1 MESDLIS
8 RYAMNRGGNMK
19 TGSFS
24 KAIILLLFFWLSSA
38 YAFEPEAVDANP
50 DLVALTAG
58 WVPPTVYDVT
68 DGVYVAVGYG
78 RSNPVLIEGTDGLIV
93 VDPGESTTSAEMVK
107 AAYNE
112 HLNDIFSRK
121 LVKAIIYTH
130 YHDCHING
138 ATVFAGND
146 SPEIIAHETLED
158 CLFSPTA
165 LLSQIYP
172 IKVYRAVKYAGI
184 LYQNDPG
191 YFVNGGIFPF
201 SVPGPSGYLSP
212 TLTVGDELETNI
224 AGVNLTLIHAP
235 GETADIIYVWL
246 PDEKVIVQIGNF
258 YKSFPAINTLRGAS
272 ERDPLNYIA
281 SIDSMRKLNAEY
293 LVLIHSGGGPI
304 VGAENV
310 SRTLTNARDAIQYVH
325 DQTVRY
331 MNQGL
336 TPGEI
341 MEMIELPP
349 HLANDPNL
357 KEYFGE
363 VDRDVFQIFQQYMG
377 WFTGESRDIFPTSPQ
392 EEAEKMAYLAGG
404 IDELG
409 VKAKAALD
417 EGDMKWAM
425 IFSDYVLLL
434 DPENAEAR
442 EVKNSALISLAEE
455 SSNAQVRNYLISE
468 YLEETGQ
475 INIPLEKGFSLLD
488 ENIVIYMPME
498 TIFRIMAVSLNA
510 SKALDE
516 EYAVG
521 LELSDDSI
529 SGDYALYVRRGIVEV
544 EQEVAGD
551 PKFIVVTD
559 SLTWKNLVLG
569 KLNPEEA
576 VTSGDVE
583 IIGADPDEFF
593 GFMDLF
599 K

>member
-1 MESDLIS
+1 
-8 RYAMNRGGNMK
+8 MK
-19 TGSFS
+19 TGKYS
-24 KAIILLLFFWLSSA
+24 KTIILLLFFWLSSA
-38 YAFEPEAVDANP
+38 SAFEPEAVGANP
-50 DLVALTAG
+50 DLVALNAG
-58 WVPPTVYDVT
+58 WMPPTVYNVT

-78 RSNPVLIEGTDGLIV
+78 RANPVLIEGTDGLIII
-93 VDPGESTTSAEMVK
+93 DPGESTTSAEMVK
-107 AAYNE
+107 EAYNE
-112 HLNDIFSRK
+112 HLDDIFSRK
-121 LVKAIIYTH
+121 PVKAIIYTH

-158 CLFSPTA
+158 NLFGPTA

-201 SVPGPSGYLSP
+201 SVSGPSGYLPP

-224 AGVNLTLIHAP
+224 AGVNLILVHAP

-272 ERDPLNYIA
+272 HRDPLNYIA

-310 SRTLTNARDAIQYVH
+310 SRTLTNARDALQYVH

-331 MNQGL
+331 MNKGL

-341 MEMIELPP
+341 IEVIELPP

-377 WFTGESRDIFPTSPQ
+377 WFTGKSRDIFPTSPT

-409 VKAKAALD
+409 VRAKEALD

-442 EVKNSALISLAEE
+442 EVKNSALISLAED
-455 SSNAQVRNYLISE
+455 SSNAQVRNYLLSE

-488 ENIVIYMPME
+488 ENIVVYMPME
-498 TIFRIMAVSLNA
+498 TIFRCMAVSLNA
-510 SKALDE
+510 TKALDE
-516 EYAVG
+516 EYAVD
-521 LELSDDSI
+521 LELSDDSV
-529 SGDYALYVRRGIVEV
+529 SGDYAIYVRRGIVEV
-544 EQEVAGD
+544 EQEVADD
-551 PKFIVVTD
+551 PKFTVVTD

-576 VTSGDVE
+576 VSSGDVE
-583 IIGADPDEFF
+583 IIGANPEGFF

>member
-1 MESDLIS
+1 
-8 RYAMNRGGNMK
+8 MK
-19 TGSFS
+19 TGKYSET
-24 KAIILLLFFWLSSA
+24 IILLLFFWLSSA
-38 YAFEPEAVDANP
+38 SAFEPEAVDANP

-58 WVPPTVYDVT
+58 WIPPTVYNVT
-68 DGVYVAVGYG
+68 DGIYVAVGYG

-93 VDPGESTTSAEMVK
+93 VDPGESMTSAEMVK

-112 HLNDIFSRK
+112 YLDDIFSRK
-121 LVKAIIYTH
+121 PVKAIIYTH
-130 YHDCHING
+130 YHDCHMEGTSI
-138 ATVFAGND
+138 FAGND
-146 SPEIIAHETLED
+146 SPEIIAHDSFEEN
-158 CLFSPTA
+158 LFGPTA
-165 LLSQIYP
+165 VFSQILP
-172 IKVYRAVKYAGI
+172 IKGYRAVKYAGI
-184 LYQNDPG
+184 AYQNDPG

-201 SVPGPSGYLSP
+201 SVPGPSGYLPP

-272 ERDPLNYIA
+272 HRDPLEYIA

-304 VGAENV
+304 VGAENI

-341 MEMIELPP
+341 MELIELPP

-377 WFTGESRDIFPTSPQ
+377 WFTGESRDIFPTSPR

-404 IDELG
+404 TDELG

-417 EGDMKWAM
+417 ESNMRWAL

-442 EVKNSALISLAEE
+442 EVKNTALISLAEE
-455 SSNAQVRNYLISE
+455 SSNAQVRNYLLSE

-475 INIPLEKGFSLLD
+475 IKFPILDRGFSAFDDNIVFYMPLE
-488 ENIVIYMPME
+488 
-498 TIFRIMAVSLNA
+498 TAFRCMAVSLNA

-516 EYAVG
+516 EYVVS
-521 LELSDDSI
+521 LELAEDSV
-529 SGDYALYVRRGIVEV
+529 SGDYTIYVRKGIVEV
-544 EQEVAGD
+544 QQETAES
-551 PKFIVVTD
+551 PKLAIVTD
-559 SLTWKNLVLG
+559 TLTWKNLALG

-576 VTSGDVE
+576 ISSGDAE
-583 IIGADPDEFF
+583 IIGANPEEFF

>member
-1 MESDLIS
+1 MESEK
-8 RYAMNRGGNMK
+8 Y
-19 TGSFS
+19 S

-38 YAFEPEAVDANP
+38 SAFEPEAVPANP
-50 DLVALTAG
+50 DLVALTES
-58 WVPPTVYDVT
+58 WVPPTLYNVT

-78 RSNPVLIEGTDGLIV
+78 RSNPVLIEGTDGLII

-112 HLNDIFSRK
+112 YLDDIFSK
-121 LVKAIIYTH
+121 KPVKAIIYTH
-130 YHDCHING
+130 YHDCHMEG
-138 ATVFAGND
+138 TSVFAEND
-146 SPEIIAHETLED
+146 SEIVAHESFETN
-158 CLFSPTA
+158 LFGTA
-165 LLSQIYP
+165 ALCSQIFP

-184 LYQNDPG
+184 PYQKDPG

-201 SVPGPSGYLSP
+201 SVPGPSGYLPP

-224 AGVNLTLIHAP
+224 AGVNLTLVHAP
-235 GETADIIYVWL
+235 GETSDIIYVWL
-246 PDEKVIVQIGNF
+246 PDKKVIVQIGNF

-272 ERDPLNYIA
+272 HRDPLNYID

-304 VGAENV
+304 VGADNV
-310 SRTLTNARDAIQYVH
+310 SRTLTNARDALQYVH

-341 MEMIELPP
+341 IEEIELPP

-363 VDRDVFQIFQQYMG
+363 VDRDIFQIFQQYMG
-377 WFTGESRDIFPTSPQ
+377 WFTGKSRDIFPTSPT

-404 IDELG
+404 IDELE
-409 VKAKAALD
+409 VKAKTALD
-417 EGDMKWAM
+417 EGNMKWAL

-434 DPENAEAR
+434 DPKNGEAR
-442 EVKNSALISLAEE
+442 EVKNSALLSLAEE
-455 SSNAQVRNYLISE
+455 SSNAQVRNYLLSE

-488 ENIVIYMPME
+488 ENIVFYMPME
-498 TIFRIMAVSLNA
+498 TIFRCMAVSLNA
-510 SKALDE
+510 TKALDE
-516 EYAVG
+516 EYVVD
-521 LELSDDSI
+521 LELSDDPI
-529 SGDYALYVRRGIVEV
+529 SGEYALCVRRGIVEV
-544 EQEVAGD
+544 QEELAGY
-551 PKFIVVTD
+551 PKFTILTD

-569 KLNPEEA
+569 KLDPEEA
-576 VTSGDVE
+576 VASGGVE
-583 IIGADPDEFF
+583 IGGADPEEFYN
-593 GFMDLF
+593 FMDLF
-599 K
+599 R

>member
-1 MESDLIS
+1 MESEK
-8 RYAMNRGGNMK
+8 Y
-19 TGSFS
+19 S

-38 YAFEPEAVDANP
+38 SAFEPEAVPANP
-50 DLVALTAG
+50 DLVALTES
-58 WVPPTVYDVT
+58 WVPPTLYNVT

-78 RSNPVLIEGTDGLIV
+78 RSNPVLIEGTDGLII

-112 HLNDIFSRK
+112 YLDDIFSK
-121 LVKAIIYTH
+121 KPVKAIIYTH
-130 YHDCHING
+130 YHDCHMEG
-138 ATVFAGND
+138 TSVFAEND
-146 SPEIIAHETLED
+146 SEIVAHESFEKN
-158 CLFSPTA
+158 LFGTA
-165 LLSQIYP
+165 ALCSQIFP

-184 LYQNDPG
+184 PYQKDPG

-201 SVPGPSGYLSP
+201 SVPGPSGYLPP

-224 AGVNLTLIHAP
+224 AGVNLTLVHAP
-235 GETADIIYVWL
+235 GETSDIIYVWL

-272 ERDPLNYIA
+272 HRDPLNYID

-304 VGAENV
+304 VGADNV
-310 SRTLTNARDAIQYVH
+310 SRTLTNARDALQYVH

-341 MEMIELPP
+341 IEEIELPP

-363 VDRDVFQIFQQYMG
+363 VDRDIFQIFQQYMG
-377 WFTGESRDIFPTSPQ
+377 WFTGKSRDIFPTSPT

-404 IDELG
+404 IDELE
-409 VKAKAALD
+409 VKAKTALD
-417 EGDMKWAM
+417 EGNMKWAL

-434 DPENAEAR
+434 DPKNGGAR
-442 EVKNSALISLAEE
+442 EVKNSALLSLAEE
-455 SSNAQVRNYLISE
+455 SSNAQVRNYLLSE

-488 ENIVIYMPME
+488 ENIVFYMPME
-498 TIFRIMAVSLNA
+498 TIFRCMAVSLNA
-510 SKALDE
+510 TKALDE
-516 EYAVG
+516 EYAAFI
-521 LELSDDSI
+521 ELSDDPI
-529 SGDYALYVRRGIVEV
+529 SGEYALYVRRGIVEV
-544 EQEVAGD
+544 QEELAGD
-551 PKFIVVTD
+551 PKFTILTD

-569 KLNPEEA
+569 KLDPEEA
-576 VTSGDVE
+576 VASGGVE
-583 IIGADPDEFF
+583 IGGADPEEFYN
-593 GFMDLF
+593 FMDLF
-599 K
+599 R

>member
-1 MESDLIS
+1 
-8 RYAMNRGGNMK
+8 MK
-19 TGSFS
+19 TGKYS

-38 YAFEPEAVDANP
+38 SAFEPEAVSANP
-50 DLVALTAG
+50 DLVALNAG
-58 WVPPTVYDVT
+58 WVPPTVYNVT

-78 RSNPVLIEGTDGLIV
+78 RANPVLIEGTDGLII

-112 HLNDIFSRK
+112 HLDDIFSK
-121 LVKAIIYTH
+121 KPVKAIIYTH

-146 SPEIIAHETLED
+146 SPEIIAHESLED
-158 CLFSPTA
+158 NLFGPTA
-165 LLSQIYP
+165 LLSQIFP

-201 SVPGPSGYLSP
+201 SVPGPSGYLPP

-224 AGVNLTLIHAP
+224 AGVNLTLVHAP
-235 GETADIIYVWL
+235 GETADIIYVWM
-246 PDEKVIVQIGNF
+246 PDKKVIVQIGNF

-272 ERDPLNYIA
+272 QRDPLNYIA
-281 SIDSMRKLNAEY
+281 SIDSMRKLDAEY
-293 LVLIHSGGGPI
+293 LILIHSGGGPI

-310 SRTLTNARDAIQYVH
+310 SRTLTNARDALQYVH

-331 MNQGL
+331 MNKGL

-341 MEMIELPP
+341 IEVIELPP
-349 HLANDPNL
+349 HLADDPNL

-377 WFTGESRDIFPTSPQ
+377 WFTGKSRDIFPTSPQ

-404 IDELG
+404 VDELG

-455 SSNAQVRNYLISE
+455 SSNAQVRNYLLSE

-475 INIPLEKGFSLLD
+475 ISIPLEKGFSALD
-488 ENIVIYMPME
+488 DNIVFYMPME

-516 EYAVG
+516 EYVVG
-521 LELSDDSI
+521 LDLSDDSV
-529 SGDYALYVRRGIVEV
+529 SGDYAIYVRRGIVEV
-544 EQEVAGD
+544 QQETAES
-551 PKFIVVTD
+551 PKFVIVTD
-559 SLTWKNLVLG
+559 SMTMKNLVLG
-569 KLNPEEA
+569 KLDPEEA
-576 VTSGDVE
+576 VSGGEVE
-583 IIGADPDEFF
+583 IGGADPEEFYE
-593 GFMDLF
+593 FMDLF

>member
-1 MESDLIS
+1 M
-8 RYAMNRGGNMK
+8 GNGK
-19 TGSFS
+19 YST
-24 KAIILLLFFWLSSA
+24 AIILSLFFWLSSA
-38 YAFEPEAVDANP
+38 SAFEPEAVPANP
-50 DLVALTAG
+50 DLVALTES
-58 WVPPTVYDVT
+58 WVPPTVYNVT

-78 RSNPVLIEGTDGLIV
+78 RSNPVLIEGIDGLII

-112 HLNDIFSRK
+112 YLDDIFSK
-121 LVKAIIYTH
+121 KPVKAIIYTH
-130 YHDCHING
+130 YHDCHMEG
-138 ATVFAGND
+138 TSVFTGND
-146 SPEIIAHETLED
+146 SPEIIAHESFEKN
-158 CLFSPTA
+158 LFGPAA
-165 LLSQIYP
+165 LYSQIFP

-184 LYQNDPG
+184 PYQKDPG

-201 SVPGPSGYLSP
+201 SVPGPSGYLPP

-224 AGVNLTLIHAP
+224 AGVNLTLVHAP
-235 GETADIIYVWL
+235 GETTDIIYVWL

-272 ERDPLNYIA
+272 HRDPLNYIA

-304 VGAENV
+304 VGAENI
-310 SRTLTNARDAIQYVH
+310 SRTLTNARDALQYVH

-341 MEMIELPP
+341 MELIELPP

-377 WFTGESRDIFPTSPQ
+377 WFTGESRDIFPTSPT

-404 IDELG
+404 TDELE

-417 EGDMKWAM
+417 EGNMKWAL

-442 EVKNSALISLAEE
+442 EVKNSALLSLAEE

-468 YLEETGQ
+468 YLEDTGQ

-488 ENIVIYMPME
+488 ENIVFYMPME
-498 TIFRIMAVSLNA
+498 TVFRCMAVSLNA
-510 SKALDE
+510 TEALDE
-516 EYAVG
+516 EYAVA
-521 LELSDDSI
+521 LELSDDPI
-529 SGDYALYVRRGIVEV
+529 SGEYAIYVRRGIVEIQH
-544 EQEVAGD
+544 EIAGD
-551 PKFIVVTD
+551 PKFTIVTD
-559 SLTWKNLVLG
+559 SLTWKNMVFG
-569 KLNPEEA
+569 KLDPEEA
-576 VTSGDVE
+576 VASGSVE
-583 IIGADPDEFF
+583 ISGADTQEFYNF
-593 GFMDLF
+593 LDLF
-599 K
+599 R

>member
-1 MESDLIS
+1 
-8 RYAMNRGGNMK
+8 MK
-19 TGSFS
+19 TGKYS

-38 YAFEPEAVDANP
+38 SAFEPEAVSANP
-50 DLVALTAG
+50 DLVALNAG
-58 WVPPTVYDVT
+58 WVPPTVYNVT

-78 RSNPVLIEGTDGLIV
+78 RANPVLIEGTDGLII

-112 HLNDIFSRK
+112 HLDDIFSK
-121 LVKAIIYTH
+121 KPVKAIIYTH

-146 SPEIIAHETLED
+146 SPEIIAHESFEKN
-158 CLFSPTA
+158 LFGPTA
-165 LLSQIYP
+165 LLSQIFP

-201 SVPGPSGYLSP
+201 SVPGPSGYLPP

-224 AGVNLTLIHAP
+224 AGVNLTLVHAP
-235 GETADIIYVWL
+235 GETADIIYVWM
-246 PDEKVIVQIGNF
+246 PDKKVIVQIGNF

-272 ERDPLNYIA
+272 QRDPLNYIA
-281 SIDSMRKLNAEY
+281 SIDSMRKLDAEY
-293 LVLIHSGGGPI
+293 LILIHSGGGPI

-310 SRTLTNARDAIQYVH
+310 SRTLTNARDALQYVH

-331 MNQGL
+331 MNKGL

-341 MEMIELPP
+341 IEVIELPP
-349 HLANDPNL
+349 HLADDPNL

-377 WFTGESRDIFPTSPQ
+377 WFTGKSRDIFPTSPQ

-404 IDELG
+404 VDELG

-475 INIPLEKGFSLLD
+475 ISIPLEKGFSALD
-488 ENIVIYMPME
+488 DNIVFYMPME

-516 EYAVG
+516 EYVVG
-521 LELSDDSI
+521 LDLSDDSV
-529 SGDYALYVRRGIVEV
+529 SGDYAIYVRRGIVEV
-544 EQEVAGD
+544 QQETAES
-551 PKFIVVTD
+551 PKFVIVTD
-559 SLTWKNLVLG
+559 SMTMKNLVLG
-569 KLNPEEA
+569 KLDPEEA
-576 VTSGDVE
+576 VSGGEVE
-583 IIGADPDEFF
+583 ISGADPEEFYE
-593 GFMDLF
+593 FMDLF

>member
-1 MESDLIS
+1 
-8 RYAMNRGGNMK
+8 MK
-19 TGSFS
+19 TGKYS
-24 KAIILLLFFWLSSA
+24 KTIILLLFFWLSSA
-38 YAFEPEAVDANP
+38 SAFEPEAVGANP
-50 DLVALTAG
+50 DLVTLNAG
-58 WVPPTVYDVT
+58 WMPPTVYNVT

-78 RSNPVLIEGTDGLIV
+78 RANPVLIEGTDGLIII
-93 VDPGESTTSAEMVK
+93 DPGESTTSAEMVK
-107 AAYNE
+107 EAYNE
-112 HLNDIFSRK
+112 HLDDIFSRK
-121 LVKAIIYTH
+121 PVKAIIYTH

-158 CLFSPTA
+158 NLFGPTA

-201 SVPGPSGYLSP
+201 SVPGPSGYLPP

-224 AGVNLTLIHAP
+224 AGVNLILVHAP

-272 ERDPLNYIA
+272 HRDPLNYIA
-281 SIDSMRKLNAEY
+281 SIDSIRKLNAEY

-310 SRTLTNARDAIQYVH
+310 SRTLTNARDALQYVH

-331 MNQGL
+331 MNKGL

-341 MEMIELPP
+341 IEVIELPP

-377 WFTGESRDIFPTSPQ
+377 WFTGKSRDIFPTSPT

-409 VKAKAALD
+409 VRAKEALD

-442 EVKNSALISLAEE
+442 EVKNSALISLAED
-455 SSNAQVRNYLISE
+455 SSNAQVRNYLLSE

-488 ENIVIYMPME
+488 ENIVVYMPME
-498 TIFRIMAVSLNA
+498 TIFRCMAVSLNA
-510 SKALDE
+510 TKALDE
-516 EYAVG
+516 EYAVD
-521 LELSDDSI
+521 LELSDDSV
-529 SGDYALYVRRGIVEV
+529 SGDYAIYVRRGIVEV
-544 EQEVAGD
+544 EQEVADD
-551 PKFIVVTD
+551 PKFTVVTD

-576 VTSGDVE
+576 VSSGDVE
-583 IIGADPDEFF
+583 IIGANPEGFF

>member
-1 MESDLIS
+1 MKARSLSKTIIVLI
-8 RYAMNRGGNMK
+8 
-19 TGSFS
+19 F
-24 KAIILLLFFWLSSA
+24 LWLSSA
-38 YAFEPEAVDANP
+38 SAFEPEAVGANP
-50 DLVALTAG
+50 DLVALNAG
-58 WVPPTVYDVT
+58 WVPPTVYNVT

-112 HLNDIFSRK
+112 YLDDIFSK
-121 LVKAIIYTH
+121 KPVKAIIYTH
-130 YHDCHING
+130 YHDCHMEG
-138 ATVFAGND
+138 TSVFAGND
-146 SPEIIAHETLED
+146 SPEIIAHETFEKN
-158 CLFSPTA
+158 LFGPTA
-165 LLSQIYP
+165 LYSQIFP
-172 IKVYRAVKYAGI
+172 IKAYRAVKYAGI
-184 LYQNDPG
+184 AWQNDTG

-201 SVPGPSGYLSP
+201 SVPGPSGYLPP
-212 TLTVGDELETNI
+212 TMTVGDKLETNI
-224 AGVNLTLIHAP
+224 AGVNLTLVHAP

-246 PDEKVIVQIGNF
+246 PDGKVIVQIGNF

-272 ERDPLNYIA
+272 FRDPLNYIS

-310 SRTLTNARDAIQYVH
+310 SRTLTNARDALQYVH

-341 MEMIELPP
+341 IEEIELPP

-363 VDRDVFQIFQQYMG
+363 VDRDIFQIFQQYMG
-377 WFTGESRDIFPTSPQ
+377 WFTGKSRDIFPTSPT

-404 IDELG
+404 VDELG

-417 EGDMKWAM
+417 EGNMRWAL

-442 EVKNSALISLAEE
+442 EVKNSALLALAEE
-455 SSNAQVRNYLISE
+455 SSNAQVRNYLLSE

-475 INIPLEKGFSLLD
+475 INIPVEKGFSLLD
-488 ENIVIYMPME
+488 DNIVFYMPME
-498 TIFRIMAVSLNA
+498 TIFRIMDVSLNA
-510 SKALDE
+510 TKALDQ

-521 LELSDDSI
+521 IELSDDSVN
-529 SGDYALYVRRGIVEV
+529 GDYALYVRKGIVEV
-544 EQEVAGD
+544 QQEVAED
-551 PKFIVVTD
+551 PKFTVVTD
-559 SLTWKNLVLG
+559 SLTWKNLVIG

-576 VTSGDVE
+576 VSGGEVE
-583 IIGADPDEFF
+583 ISGADPEEFY
-593 GFMDLF
+593 GFMNLF

>member
-1 MESDLIS
+1 
-8 RYAMNRGGNMK
+8 MK
-19 TGSFS
+19 TGKYS
-24 KAIILLLFFWLSSA
+24 KTIILLLFFWLSSA
-38 YAFEPEAVDANP
+38 SAFEPEAVGANP
-50 DLVALTAG
+50 DLVALNAG
-58 WVPPTVYDVT
+58 WMPPTVYNVT

-78 RSNPVLIEGTDGLIV
+78 RANPVLIEGTDGLIII
-93 VDPGESTTSAEMVK
+93 DPGESTTSAEMVK
-107 AAYNE
+107 EAYNE
-112 HLNDIFSRK
+112 HLDDIFSRK
-121 LVKAIIYTH
+121 PVKAIIYTH

-158 CLFSPTA
+158 NLFGPTA

-201 SVPGPSGYLSP
+201 SVPGPSGYLPP

-224 AGVNLTLIHAP
+224 AGVNLILVHAP

-272 ERDPLNYIA
+272 HRDPLNYIA

-310 SRTLTNARDAIQYVH
+310 SRTLTNARDALQYVH

-331 MNQGL
+331 MNKGL

-341 MEMIELPP
+341 IEVIELPP

-377 WFTGESRDIFPTSPQ
+377 WFTGKSRDIFPTSPT

-409 VKAKAALD
+409 VRAKEALD

-442 EVKNSALISLAEE
+442 EVKNSALISLAED
-455 SSNAQVRNYLISE
+455 SSNAQVRNYLLSE

-488 ENIVIYMPME
+488 ENIVVYMPME
-498 TIFRIMAVSLNA
+498 TIFRCMAVSLNA
-510 SKALDE
+510 TKALDE
-516 EYAVG
+516 EYAVD
-521 LELSDDSI
+521 LELSDDSV
-529 SGDYALYVRRGIVEV
+529 SGDYAIYVRRGIVEV
-544 EQEVAGD
+544 EQEVADD
-551 PKFIVVTD
+551 PKFTVVTD

-576 VTSGDVE
+576 VSSGDVE
-583 IIGADPDEFF
+583 IIGANPEGFF

>member
-1 MESDLIS
+1 
-8 RYAMNRGGNMK
+8 MK
-19 TGSFS
+19 TGKYS
-24 KAIILLLFFWLSSA
+24 KTIILLLFFWLSSA
-38 YAFEPEAVDANP
+38 SAFEPEAVGANP
-50 DLVALTAG
+50 DLVALNAG
-58 WVPPTVYDVT
+58 WMPPTVYNVT

-78 RSNPVLIEGTDGLIV
+78 RANPVLIEGTDGLIII
-93 VDPGESTTSAEMVK
+93 DPGESTTSAEMVK
-107 AAYNE
+107 EAYNE
-112 HLNDIFSRK
+112 HLDDIFSRK
-121 LVKAIIYTH
+121 PVKAIIYTH

-158 CLFSPTA
+158 NLFGPTA

-201 SVPGPSGYLSP
+201 SVPGPSGYLPP

-224 AGVNLTLIHAP
+224 AGVNLILVHAP

-272 ERDPLNYIA
+272 HRDPLNYIA
-281 SIDSMRKLNAEY
+281 SIDSIRKLNAEY

-310 SRTLTNARDAIQYVH
+310 SRTLTNARDALQYVH

-331 MNQGL
+331 MNKGL

-341 MEMIELPP
+341 IEVIELPP

-377 WFTGESRDIFPTSPQ
+377 WFTGKSRDIFPTSPT

-409 VKAKAALD
+409 VRAKEALD

-442 EVKNSALISLAEE
+442 EVKNSALISLAED
-455 SSNAQVRNYLISE
+455 SSNAQVRNYLLSE

-488 ENIVIYMPME
+488 ENIVVYMPME
-498 TIFRIMAVSLNA
+498 TIFRCMAVSLNA
-510 SKALDE
+510 TKALDE
-516 EYAVG
+516 EYAVD
-521 LELSDDSI
+521 LELSDDSV
-529 SGDYALYVRRGIVEV
+529 SGDYAIYVRRGIVEV
-544 EQEVAGD
+544 EQEVADD
-551 PKFIVVTD
+551 PKFTVVTD

-576 VTSGDVE
+576 VSSGDVE
-583 IIGADPDEFF
+583 IIGANPEGFF

>member
-1 MESDLIS
+1 ME
-8 RYAMNRGGNMK
+8 REKY
-19 TGSFS
+19 S
-24 KAIILLLFFWLSSA
+24 KAIILLLFFGLSLAS
-38 YAFEPEAVDANP
+38 AFEPEAVPANP
-50 DLVALTAG
+50 DLVALTES
-58 WVPPTVYDVT
+58 WVPPTVYNVT

-78 RSNPVLIEGTDGLIV
+78 RSNPVLIEGTDGLII
-93 VDPGESTTSAEMVK
+93 VDPGESTTSAGMVK

-112 HLNDIFSRK
+112 YLDNIFSRK
-121 LVKAIIYTH
+121 PVKAIIYTH
-130 YHDCHING
+130 YHDCHMEG
-138 ATVFAGND
+138 TSVFAEND
-146 SPEIIAHETLED
+146 SEIIAHESFEKN
-158 CLFSPTA
+158 LFGPTA
-165 LLSQIYP
+165 LTSQIFP

-184 LYQNDPG
+184 PYQKDPG

-201 SVPGPSGYLSP
+201 SVPGPSGYLPP

-224 AGVNLTLIHAP
+224 AGVNLTLVHAP
-235 GETADIIYVWL
+235 GETTDIIYVWL

-272 ERDPLNYIA
+272 HRDPLNYIA
-281 SIDSMRKLNAEY
+281 SIDGMRKLNAEY

-304 VGAENV
+304 VGADNI
-310 SRTLTNARDAIQYVH
+310 SRTLTNARDAHQYVH

-341 MEMIELPP
+341 IELIELPP
-349 HLANDPNL
+349 NLANDPNL

-377 WFTGESRDIFPTSPQ
+377 WFTGKSRDIFPTSPT

-404 IDELG
+404 IDELE

-417 EGDMKWAM
+417 EGNMKWAL

-442 EVKNSALISLAEE
+442 EVKNSALLSLAEE
-455 SSNAQVRNYLISE
+455 SSNAQVRNYLLSE

-488 ENIVIYMPME
+488 ENIVFYMPME
-498 TIFRIMAVSLNA
+498 TLFRIMAVSLNA
-510 SKALDE
+510 SKTLDE

-521 LELSDDSI
+521 LDLSDDSV
-529 SGDYALYVRRGIVEV
+529 SGEYAIYVRRGIVEV
-544 EQEVAGD
+544 QQEIAGD
-551 PKFIVVTD
+551 PKFTVVTD

-569 KLNPEEA
+569 KLDPDEA
-576 VTSGDVE
+576 VASGGVE
-583 IIGADPDEFF
+583 IGGADPEEFYN
-593 GFMDLF
+593 FMDLF
-599 K
+599 R

>member
-1 MESDLIS
+1 
-8 RYAMNRGGNMK
+8 MK
-19 TGSFS
+19 TGKYS

-38 YAFEPEAVDANP
+38 SAFEPEAVSANP
-50 DLVALTAG
+50 DLVALNAG
-58 WVPPTVYDVT
+58 WVPPTVYNVT

-78 RSNPVLIEGTDGLIV
+78 RANPVLIEGTDGLII

-112 HLNDIFSRK
+112 HLDDIFSK
-121 LVKAIIYTH
+121 KPVKAIIYTH

-146 SPEIIAHETLED
+146 SPEIIAHESLED
-158 CLFSPTA
+158 NLFGPTA
-165 LLSQIYP
+165 LLSQIFP

-201 SVPGPSGYLSP
+201 SVPGPSGYLPP

-224 AGVNLTLIHAP
+224 AGVNLTLVHAP
-235 GETADIIYVWL
+235 GETADIIYVWM
-246 PDEKVIVQIGNF
+246 PDKKVIVQIGNF

-272 ERDPLNYIA
+272 QRDPLNYIA
-281 SIDSMRKLNAEY
+281 SIDSMRKLDAEY
-293 LVLIHSGGGPI
+293 LILIHSGGGPI

-310 SRTLTNARDAIQYVH
+310 SRTLTNARDALQYVH

-331 MNQGL
+331 MNKGL

-341 MEMIELPP
+341 IEVIELPP
-349 HLANDPNL
+349 HLADDPNL

-377 WFTGESRDIFPTSPQ
+377 WFTGKSRDIFPTSPQ

-404 IDELG
+404 VDELG

-455 SSNAQVRNYLISE
+455 SSNAQVRNYLLSE

-475 INIPLEKGFSLLD
+475 ISIPLEKGFSALD
-488 ENIVIYMPME
+488 DNIVFYMPME

-516 EYAVG
+516 EYVVG
-521 LELSDDSI
+521 LDLSDDSV
-529 SGDYALYVRRGIVEV
+529 SGDYAIYVRRGIVEV
-544 EQEVAGD
+544 QQETAES
-551 PKFIVVTD
+551 PKFVIVTD
-559 SLTWKNLVLG
+559 SMTMKNLVLG
-569 KLNPEEA
+569 KLDPEEA
-576 VTSGDVE
+576 VSGGEVE
-583 IIGADPDEFF
+583 ISGADPEEFYE
-593 GFMDLF
+593 FMDLF